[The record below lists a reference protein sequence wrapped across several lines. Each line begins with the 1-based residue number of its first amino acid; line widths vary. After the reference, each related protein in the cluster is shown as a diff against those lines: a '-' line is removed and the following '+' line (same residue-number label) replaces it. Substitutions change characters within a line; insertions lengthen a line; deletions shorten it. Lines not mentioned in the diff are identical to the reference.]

1 MPVREAIRRLEEAG
15 LAEREPHKGAVVKGL
30 TLEELVHVYDVRR
43 LLEGEAARLGTER
56 ITADDCER
64 MQAEYDLMVAAI
76 SERRVVDLLDHDEAL
91 LTILY
96 TASGNPVLVNMIRTL
111 WQHCRA
117 YKIVGAQG
125 TLDAEGTDSLWR
137 YQKDLVA
144 AARKQDGAA
153 ALSVSD
159 ASLDNATQRIR
170 ALLAAQK
177 EDRERSGPLSGLRVL
192 ELAGIGPGAVRGDA
206 ARRHGRRGRAARALR
221 RSGAG
226 RSRRRLERAAPRSPP
241 RGGRPQGR
249 RRPRR
254 SCCGC
259 ASRPTR

>member
-1 MPVREAIRRLEEAG
+1 M
-15 LAEREPHKGAVVKGL
+15 KGL

-64 MQAEYDLMVAAI
+64 MQAEYDSLLSAI

-96 TASGNPVLVNMIRTL
+96 ASSGNPVLINMIRTL

-125 TLDAEGTDSLWR
+125 TLDAEDADSLWR
-137 YQKDLVA
+137 YQKDLIA
-144 AARKQDGAA
+144 AARKQDAA
-153 ALSVSD
+153 AAQSVSD
-159 ASLDNATQRIR
+159 TSLDNATQRIR

-177 EDRERSGPLSGLRVL
+177 DEES
-192 ELAGIGPGAVRGDA
+192 AG
-206 ARRHGRRGRAARALR
+206 AL
-221 RSGAG
+221 
-226 RSRRRLERAAPRSPP
+226 
-241 RGGRPQGR
+241 
-249 RRPRR
+249 
-254 SCCGC
+254 
-259 ASRPTR
+259 

>member
-1 MPVREAIRRLEEAG
+1 VTLPTLKPTLLTDQVYAILHQAIISGELPAGSRLRVRDVAEQVGTSVMPVREAIRRLEEAG

-43 LLEGEAARLGTER
+43 LLEGEAARLGAER

-64 MQAEYDLMVAAI
+64 MQAEYELMVTAI
-76 SERRVVDLLDHDEAL
+76 SERRVVDVLDHDEAL

-125 TLDAEGTDSLWR
+125 TLDAEGADSLWFRR
-137 YQKDLVA
+137 YQRDLVA

-153 ALSVSD
+153 ALSASD

-170 ALLAAQK
+170 ELLAAQK
-177 EDRERSGPLSGLRVL
+177 DEEN
-192 ELAGIGPGAVRGDA
+192 AG
-206 ARRHGRRGRAARALR
+206 AL
-221 RSGAG
+221 
-226 RSRRRLERAAPRSPP
+226 
-241 RGGRPQGR
+241 
-249 RRPRR
+249 
-254 SCCGC
+254 
-259 ASRPTR
+259 

>member
-1 MPVREAIRRLEEAG
+1 MTLSKRLTPTLLTDQVYAALHEAIMSGELPAGSRLRIRDLAEQVGTSVMPVREAIRRLEEAG
-15 LAEREPHKGAVVKGL
+15 LAEREPHKGAVVKAL

-64 MQAEYDLMVAAI
+64 MQAEYDLMVTAI

-96 TASGNPVLVNMIRTL
+96 TASGNPVLVDMIRTL

-125 TLDAEGTDSLWR
+125 TLDAEQAHSLWR
-137 YQKDLVA
+137 YQRDLVA

-159 ASLDNATQRIR
+159 ASLDDATQRIR

-177 EDRERSGPLSGLRVL
+177 
-192 ELAGIGPGAVRGDA
+192 DA
-206 ARRHGRRGRAARALR
+206 ESASAL
-221 RSGAG
+221 
-226 RSRRRLERAAPRSPP
+226 
-241 RGGRPQGR
+241 
-249 RRPRR
+249 
-254 SCCGC
+254 
-259 ASRPTR
+259 